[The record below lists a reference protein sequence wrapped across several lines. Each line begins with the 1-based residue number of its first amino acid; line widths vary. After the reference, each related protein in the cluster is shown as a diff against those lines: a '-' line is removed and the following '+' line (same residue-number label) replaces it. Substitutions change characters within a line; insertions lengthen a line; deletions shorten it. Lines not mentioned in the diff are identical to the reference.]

1 MLSQTKTLE
10 NINMKIYSI
19 DSFKALLILFRD
31 VSKPKGTLILLE
43 NSTKKGRPISNTH
56 NGVGHV

>member
-1 MLSQTKTLE
+1 
-10 NINMKIYSI
+10 MKIYSI

-43 NSTKKGRPISNTH
+43 NSTKKGRPISKSH